1 MLCLTLLRESLGF
14 CNLCRSHAACSIISI
29 VYREL
34 LAVTR
39 QLCCC
44 EVKPH
49 IRLHIVLWHAPSV
62 VIQRPKVVLRPCV
75 ALGCRFLVPSPRLHI
90 VLWHAP
96 SVVIQHPKVVL
107 RPRVALGCLFLV
119 PSPRIHIGLWR
130 LSAGV
135 IQHSKG
141 ESRTCV

>member
-44 EVKPH
+44 EVEPH
-49 IRLHIVLWHAPSV
+49 I
-62 VIQRPKVVLRPCV
+62 
-75 ALGCRFLVPSPRLHI
+75 RLHI

-107 RPRVALGCLFLV
+107 RPCVALGCLFMEVFGRNVDWWGSRCL
-119 PSPRIHIGLWR
+119 PR
-130 LSAGV
+130 
-135 IQHSKG
+135 G
-141 ESRTCV
+141 ERGENECRQES